1 MITIIEI
8 LLVMFL
14 FSKHYIAASL
24 WVMSVILLQMS
35 YERGNAHIYLEVIE
49 DYPIKDCVKPKR
61 FKAWYRKLNK
71 LSIKDIPKEMYYC
84 ETVKIYGFII
94 YSLALIG
101 IIFVNEYVAS
111 VMGVTYI
118 GFISVLG
125 ILSGWMMTK
134 RSFLERYKIL
144 NTHNIKYMFLTE
156 NEPYPRQIGK
166 CQIVSESRRGKRT
179 FVTVKVL
186 ETGEVKEQVL
196 LQSKKKQGDNP
207 IYSIYEICKVYYI
220 V

>member
-14 FSKHYIAASL
+14 FSKQYIAASL
-24 WVMSVILLQMS
+24 WVMSIILFQMS
-35 YERGNAHIYLEVIE
+35 YERGNEHIYLEVIE
-49 DYPIKDCVKPKR
+49 DYPIKDCVKPKQ

-84 ETVKIYGFII
+84 ETIRIYGFII
-94 YSLALIG
+94 YSLALLG
-101 IIFVNEYVAS
+101 VIFVNEYAAS
-111 VMGVTYI
+111 VMGAMYI
-118 GFISVLG
+118 GFISVLS
-125 ILSGWMMTK
+125 ILSGWRMTK

-144 NTHNIKYMFLTE
+144 NKHNIKYMFLPD
-156 NEPYPRQIGK
+156 NEPNPRKLGK
-166 CQIVSESRRGKRT
+166 CQIISEARRGKRT

-196 LQSKKKQGDNP
+196 LQGKKKQGDNP